1 VLGHGLVTAE
11 GAHWKQQRA
20 LLSPAFH
27 FGALQ
32 RMQPLFEAAAARLV

>member
-1 VLGHGLVTAE
+1 MGAGLVTAE

-27 FGALQ
+27 IGALQ
-32 RMQPLFEAAAARLV
+32 RMQPLFEEAAARLV